1 MGTINIKAYTEAV
14 MAKAREA
21 QKIYEA
27 MASQELYDK
36 AARAAAKAIYDAAE
50 MLAVEAVEE
59 TQMGNV
65 PDKIAK
71 QRGLLTGQWAFA
83 KGKKTTGVIGV
94 EQGKLDKDCII
105 TIAKPIGVICA
116 VEPSTNPT
124 ATLAANCM
132 QALKTGNAVVICSHP
147 KAKNV
152 SIHCTEL
159 IRDAIAEMGIPKDL
173 VQCVEEPSL
182 DMTSAFMSAADVV
195 VATGGPSMV
204 EAANSSG
211 KPSFG
216 VGQGNCQV
224 CIDKGMSKEFE
235 KLASLMVPNRSMD
248 NAVMC
253 TGEQGFILP
262 SEDYDAFKKAFSMQ
276 NVMFVEDE
284 AVIDRIRN
292 VCFVPKADGNGMRL
306 NAAMAG
312 KSAKELGAVAELEV
326 PDGVTLL
333 ICRIKSFGEAEM
345 LCHEKLMPVS
355 YVYTYEGEW
364 KMAIDIAISNLNIE
378 GIGHS
383 TVVISDD
390 KDNQLYAGLQLP
402 VCRVIINN
410 SDIAVGGGA
419 YTYNGVSYD
428 TGTVA
433 TSGVGCGFWQKNI
446 LCENF
451 DFLRLLNYTRIIYT
465 VEVDQIQTEE
475 EVWSETAE

>member
-1 MGTINIKAYTEAV
+1 MKSDVKAYTEAV
-14 MAKAREA
+14 MARARAA
-21 QKIYEA
+21 QRAYEA

-36 AARAAAKAIYDAAE
+36 AARAAARVVYDAAE
-50 MLAVEAVEE
+50 MLAAEAVEE

-65 PDKIAK
+65 KDKIAK

-147 KAKNV
+147 RAKNV
-152 SIHCTEL
+152 SLHCTEL
-159 IRDAIAEMGIPKDL
+159 IRESIAALGLPKDL

-182 DMTSAFMSAADVV
+182 DMTNAFMRASDVV
-195 VATGGPSMV
+195 VATGGPGMV

-224 CIDKGMSKEFE
+224 CIDKGMSKDFE

-253 TGEQGFILP
+253 SGEQGFILP
-262 SEDYDAFKKAFSMQ
+262 TEDYNAFKEAFSRQ
-276 NVMFVEDE
+276 GVMFVEDE
-284 AVIDRIRN
+284 EIVGKIRDA
-292 VCFVPKADGNGMRL
+292 CFVPKADGTGKRL
-306 NAAMAG
+306 NAALAG
-312 KSAKELGAVAELEV
+312 KSTKELGALVGLEV

-333 ICRIKSFGEAEM
+333 ICRVNNFGEAEM

-355 YVYTYEGEW
+355 YVYTYEGDW
-364 KMAIDIAISNLNIE
+364 KTAIDIAISNLQIE

-383 TVVISDD
+383 SVIISDD
-390 KDNQLYAGLQLP
+390 KEHQLYAGLQLP
-402 VCRVIINN
+402 VCRVVVNN
-410 SDIAVGGGA
+410 SDIALGGGA
-419 YTYNGVSYD
+419 YTYGGVSYD
-428 TGTVA
+428 TGTIA

-451 DFLRLLNYTRIIYT
+451 TFLRLLNYTRIIYT
-465 VEVDQIQTEE
+465 VEVDHIQTDE
-475 EVWSETAE
+475 EVWSEVAN